1 MQSAPAAVAVA
12 EVRQSWLPIDG
23 MDIEV
28 LESSGSG
35 TPIFVFHGNSSSAH
49 SFRPLLSGPLGQRHR
64 MIAVSFPG
72 HGASSPASDHQTFY
86 TIEGLGRLAARVV
99 DTYEFDRYF
108 LIGQSLGGHAI
119 LEALDRFTHCSG
131 LVLLS
136 APPISL
142 NTLQLAFKPDPS
154 HGSLFKGQLSDA
166 EVAQLASC
174 FSAGHDARALAVLEN
189 AIRTTDVHFRPA
201 LGASLAAGK
210 VKDEW
215 AALAAAPF
223 PVALLLGDE
232 DQFLQADYST
242 LLQSLP
248 LWGGQ
253 AQVFAGQHALHLDAP
268 EQFSAM
274 VAKFVSQVEQDAGR
288 PA

>member
-1 MQSAPAAVAVA
+1 MQSAPAAVSAA
-12 EVRQSWLPIDG
+12 EVRQSWISIDD

-35 TPIFVFHGNSSSAH
+35 APILVFHGNSSSAH
-49 SFRPLLSGPLGQRHR
+49 SFRPLLAGPLGQRHR
-64 MIAVSFPG
+64 VIAVSFPG
-72 HGASSPASDHQTFY
+72 HGASSPASDHAKFY
-86 TIEGLGRLAARVV
+86 TIEGLGRLAARVAA
-99 DTYEFDRYF
+99 TYQLDAYF

-119 LEALDRFTHCSG
+119 LEALDQFTHCRG

-142 NTLQLAFKPDPS
+142 TTLQQAFKPDPS

-174 FSAGHDARALAVLEN
+174 FSAGHDARALTVLEN
-189 AIRTTDVHFRPA
+189 AIRSTDVQFRPA
-201 LGASLAAGK
+201 LGASLAAGQ

-223 PVALLLGDE
+223 PVMLMLGTE
-232 DQFLQADYST
+232 DQFLQADYYT
-242 LLQSLP
+242 QLQSVP

-253 AQVFAGQHALHLDAP
+253 PHIFAGQHALHIDAP
-268 EQFSAM
+268 EQFAAL
-274 VAKFVSQVEQDAGR
+274 VAEFVSGVTGQA
-288 PA
+288 A